1 MERSLNEETNYNEDA
16 TTNAQEELQ
25 DSMNSKK
32 SYSTVITDYK
42 SILSS
47 IRAEKERCLEKRRK
61 EQGRPL
67 FSMLWRGEAEDESV
81 GKKLLLRRHLSEAR
95 TWVSKQEHL
104 HLDEEEGYKEEFE
117 CPGGSRR
124 AGEEEGYDMDMEETS
139 GESGVVMIEKE
150 RRTGKLELERQ
161 LVRTENPLK

>member
-1 MERSLNEETNYNEDA
+1 
-16 TTNAQEELQ
+16 
-25 DSMNSKK
+25 MNSKK

-47 IRAEKERCLEKRRK
+47 IRAEKERCLEKRRRG
-61 EQGRPL
+61 QGRPL
-67 FSMLWRGEAEDESV
+67 FSLLWRGEAEDESV
-81 GKKLLLRRHLSEAR
+81 GKKLLLRRHLTEAR

-104 HLDEEEGYKEEFE
+104 HLEEEEGEFE
-117 CPGGSRR
+117 CPERSRR

-161 LVRTENPLK
+161 LVRTANPIK